1 MLAEKSMAPLR
12 FHQGKMSIA
21 NYLTFIRIFLS
32 PFFAVFYLYRDS
44 MSISLTVLPYILL
57 FILIIIEFTDL
68 FDGFVARKKNQVT
81 DVGKVLD
88 PMADSVT
95 RLSIFFT
102 FTQEPVN
109 VPILLVLVF
118 LFRDY
123 SLSTLRIIC
132 ALKGYALAARPS
144 GKLKAV
150 IQAIVAFSI
159 ILCMIP
165 YSLGMMSGKELE
177 WIATSFVGA
186 AAIYTALSAIDYF
199 IANRKYLKK
208 VFYSSS

>member
-1 MLAEKSMAPLR
+1 
-12 FHQGKMSIA
+12 MSIA

-32 PFFAVFYLYRDS
+32 PFFALIYLYRES
-44 MSISLTVLPYILL
+44 MSISMVVLPYILL

-95 RLSIFFT
+95 RLAVFFT
-102 FTQEPVN
+102 FTQAPVN
-109 VPILLVLVF
+109 VPVLLVFVF

-132 ALKGYALAARPS
+132 ALKGFALAARPS

-159 ILCMIP
+159 LFCMIP
-165 YSLGMMSGKELE
+165 YSLGIMTENELR
-177 WIATSFVGA
+177 WIATSFVAVA
-186 AAIYTALSAIDYF
+186 AVYTALSAIDYF